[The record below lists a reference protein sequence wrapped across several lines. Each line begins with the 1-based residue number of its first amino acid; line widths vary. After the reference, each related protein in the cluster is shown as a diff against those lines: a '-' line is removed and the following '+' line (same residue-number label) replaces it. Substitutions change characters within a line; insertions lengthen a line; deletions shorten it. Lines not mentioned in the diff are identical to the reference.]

1 MAKEELLAKLSRGR
15 EKVKEMLN
23 NVVVVVV
30 VVAICQ
36 FNPTFQAETRLR

>member
-23 NVVVVVV
+23 NVVVVV
-30 VVAICQ
+30 AIC
-36 FNPTFQAETRLR
+36 